1 MRANPETMCWRCN
14 KVFEADKLHCPK
26 CGATNGLV
34 DFAQA
39 AHEVASQGTGY
50 DDYTDYTMRQGELGN
65 PDRMRP

>member
-1 MRANPETMCWRCN
+1 MSANPETMCWRCD
-14 KVFEADKLHCPK
+14 KVFEADKLNCPK

-39 AHEVASQGTGY
+39 AHEVASQDSG
-50 DDYTDYTMRQGELGN
+50 YTDYTMRQGEMGS